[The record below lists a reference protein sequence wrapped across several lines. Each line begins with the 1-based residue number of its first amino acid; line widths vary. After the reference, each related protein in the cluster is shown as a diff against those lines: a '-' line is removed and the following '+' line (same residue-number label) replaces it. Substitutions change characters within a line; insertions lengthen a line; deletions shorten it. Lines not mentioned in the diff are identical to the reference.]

1 MAPYCHEE
9 ICKPLFRLSEA
20 LLSRIP
26 LTLPKVPC
34 LGRPLPLP
42 TSQAL
47 PILWSSGTPPLGTF
61 PDCLRSQAPV
71 GAPPQ
76 PPAISLLS
84 SWGFEDCWGLF
95 QSSGSRRTGTESR
108 ECERQLAAEC
118 DLLEGEG
125 GETEGP
131 PSGRGPL
138 SPPWWVQTP
147 KSTPAQEAGAQRP
160 GEGSM
165 QPSLVPLPPPVWS
178 QPS

>member
-1 MAPYCHEE
+1 MQTPFQA
-9 ICKPLFRLSEA
+9 FEA

-34 LGRPLPLP
+34 LGHPLSSLPPRPSP
-42 TSQAL
+42 
-47 PILWSSGTPPLGTF
+47 SSGVQAHLLWEPSLTACAHRLLCPP
-61 PDCLRSQAPV
+61 PNA
-71 GAPPQ
+71 
-76 PPAISLLS
+76 PAIRLLS

-147 KSTPAQEAGAQRP
+147 KSTSAQEAGPQRS

-165 QPSLVPLPPPVWS
+165 QPSLLPFLSLPQCGASRVD
-178 QPS
+178 

>member
-1 MAPYCHEE
+1 MQTPFQA
-9 ICKPLFRLSEA
+9 FEA

-34 LGRPLPLP
+34 LGHPLLLP

-47 PILWSSGTPPLGTF
+47 PILWSSGTPPLGTS
-61 PDCLRSQAPV
+61 PDCLCSQAPV
-71 GAPPQ
+71 RPP
-76 PPAISLLS
+76 PHHISLFS

-108 ECERQLAAEC
+108 ECERQLAAEY

-147 KSTPAQEAGAQRP
+147 KSTPAQEAGPQCP

-165 QPSLVPLPPPVWS
+165 QPSLLPFLSLPQCGASRVD
-178 QPS
+178 